1 VVQTN
6 IRDVFSQQQNKG
18 SSHQVSSGRR
28 TVVTFDDDSDD

>member
-1 VVQTN
+1 MVQTN

-18 SSHQVSSGRR
+18 SSHQVSGRR